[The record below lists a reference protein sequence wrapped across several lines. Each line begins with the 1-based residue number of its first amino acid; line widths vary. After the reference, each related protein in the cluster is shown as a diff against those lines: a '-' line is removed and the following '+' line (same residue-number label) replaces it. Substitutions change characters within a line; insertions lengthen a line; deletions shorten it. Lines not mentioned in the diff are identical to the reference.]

1 VNARDVVPAAGDPAE
16 TLRRDPPTGSDI
28 VPTVALP
35 QEPVEGIAESRAI
48 AAEWALWGKEA
59 RETGAHVLRCSNGAL
74 RAKDFT
80 EIITR
85 YAPGD
90 LAVLPQFTVSWI
102 PAADRQAEYVVI
114 GIHELAPADS
124 RRPDGPSRRDAA
136 GRAIVFV
143 RLFCVRYSE
152 AAELAVSYQDLV
164 AAANQV
170 QLPGASAGPV
180 TLTLAPE
187 PTAIYARSTPRKLAE
202 RVAALLLTNHPV
214 CVVGADDVPATD
226 RLRFIDTVMA
236 LLPYGLRATMS
247 ASTWVDSTA
256 QDLKLRLFFA
266 SAPRAADRLADGRLT
281 SGDRVVDWAN
291 TMDVSIMGDAAAFYQ
306 DWLKDVK
313 GQATDLL
320 AEQTAVVRFNPADL
334 LRMVG
339 NLPRD
344 KPIPE
349 TLDELG
355 ESLLR
360 ADKIAIRNTI
370 KRLRRYLASGQ
381 RPADLTD
388 YQRRVHARQLLAYDG
403 RLSPQL
409 RGELYGVLIPVAFG
423 APLTYMGYCAVEDCA
438 GVPLHASLRVSLA
451 RAHLDDPLAWILARE
466 ARSGARSDKWLN
478 ELGQHRVPAAAPL
491 EALVNAV
498 AAGQLRSAH
507 GPIVLDFA
515 LRYLI
520 KFSDCRPGT
529 VLASHDYL
537 APVCQ
542 YIFPDNQDTQVNHL
556 KWVLDIAFG
565 APLSRPAIDV
575 VCARP
580 LMGTLYKA
588 VLGMTD
594 RRDRAYV
601 EERVTAAAR
610 KAQGLPGR
618 PVPLRERERWKP
630 RWPLGRQEMSG
641 REPMNDPSEFVR
653 PLEPQ
658 VDWNS
663 IGHPG
668 AVPPPAF
675 GRQPQPTVLHNP
687 LRPPG
692 SVWKYPKAT
701 FGTIGVILAL
711 CLIAYLMLRAMI
723 G

>member
-1 VNARDVVPAAGDPAE
+1 MNDRDTVPATGDPAG
-16 TLRRDPPTGSDI
+16 TLRQDPPTRSDI

-35 QEPVEGIAESRAI
+35 QEPVEGITESRAI

-74 RAKDFT
+74 RAKDLT

-90 LAVLPQFTVSWI
+90 LAVLPQYTVSWI
-102 PAADRQAEYVVI
+102 PAADRQPEYVVI
-114 GIHELAPADS
+114 GIHELAPADP

-143 RLFCVRYSE
+143 RLFCVRYSD

-164 AAANQV
+164 GAANQI
-170 QLPGASAGPV
+170 QLPGAGAGPV

-187 PTAIYARSTPRKLAE
+187 PAAIYSRSTPRKVAE
-202 RVAALLLTNHPV
+202 RAAALLLTNHPV
-214 CVVGADDVPATD
+214 CILGADDVPATD

-281 SGDRVVDWAN
+281 SEDCVVDWAN
-291 TMDVSIMGDAAAFYQ
+291 TTDVSITGDAAAFYQ

-320 AEQTAVVRFNPADL
+320 AEQTAVVRFNHADL

-360 ADKIAIRNTI
+360 ADKIAIRNAI
-370 KRLRRYLASGQ
+370 KRLRRYLASGPG
-381 RPADLTD
+381 PADLTD
-388 YQRRVHARQLLAYDG
+388 YQRRVHARQLLANDG

-409 RGELYGVLIPVAFG
+409 KGELYGVLIPVAFG
-423 APLTYMGYCAVEDCA
+423 TPLTYMGFCAVEDCA
-438 GVPLHASLRVSLA
+438 GVPLHASLRTALA
-451 RAHLDDPLAWILARE
+451 RARLDDPLAWILARE
-466 ARSGARSDKWLN
+466 AGPGARSDKWLN

-491 EALVNAV
+491 EALANAV
-498 AAGQLRSAH
+498 ATGQLRPAH
-507 GPIVLDFA
+507 GPILLDFA
-515 LRYLI
+515 LRYLM
-520 KFSDCRPGT
+520 KFSDHRPGA

-537 APVCQ
+537 TSVCQ
-542 YIFPDNQDTQVNHL
+542 YIYRENPDAQVSTHR
-556 KWVLDIAFG
+556 WVLDIAFG
-565 APLSRPAIDV
+565 APLSRPAIDA

-580 LMGTLYKA
+580 VTSTLYRA

-601 EERVTAAAR
+601 EEQVTIAAR
-610 KAQGLPGR
+610 KAQGLPSR
-618 PVPLRERERWKP
+618 PVPVRKRKRWKL
-630 RWPLGRQEMSG
+630 RWPLGWQGRSG
-641 REPMNDPSEFVR
+641 REPMNEPSEFV
-653 PLEPQ
+653 PLLEPPF
-658 VDWNS
+658 DRHS
-663 IGHPG
+663 IGQQR
-668 AVPPPAF
+668 AVPPPAW
-675 GRQPQPTVLHNP
+675 GRPPQPTGPRNP

-692 SVWKYPKAT
+692 SVWRYPKAT
-701 FGTIGVILAL
+701 FGTIAVILVL
-711 CLIAYLMLRAMI
+711 FVIAYLMLRAMV

>member
-1 VNARDVVPAAGDPAE
+1 VNDRDLVSAAGDPAE
-16 TLRRDPPTGSDI
+16 TLRRDPTTRPDV

-35 QEPVEGIAESRAI
+35 QEPAEGISEPRAI
-48 AAEWALWGKEA
+48 TAEWALWGKEA
-59 RETGAHVLRCSNGAL
+59 RETGAHVLCCSNGAL
-74 RAKDFT
+74 RAKDFA

-90 LAVLPQFTVSWI
+90 LAVLPQYTVGWM
-102 PAADRQAEYVVI
+102 PAADREPEYVAI
-114 GIHELAPADS
+114 GIHDLAPADP

-143 RLFCVRYSE
+143 RLFCVRYSD

-164 AAANQV
+164 GAVHQI
-170 QLPGASAGPV
+170 QLPGASPGPI
-180 TLTLAPE
+180 TLTL
-187 PTAIYARSTPRKLAE
+187 PTKPTSIYGRGSARKLAE

-214 CVVGADDVPATD
+214 CVLGADDVAAMD

-266 SAPRAADRLADGRLT
+266 SAPRAADRLADGRPT
-281 SGDRVVDWAN
+281 AGDCLVDWAN
-291 TMDVSIMGDAAAFYQ
+291 TMATRVTGDAATFYQ

-320 AEQTAVVRFNPADL
+320 AEQSAVVRFNPADL

-339 NLPRD
+339 SLPKD

-360 ADKIAIRNTI
+360 SDKIAIRNAI
-370 KRLRRYLASGQ
+370 KRLQRYLASGQ

-388 YQRRVHARQLLAYDG
+388 YQRRVHARQLLANDE

-409 RGELYGVLIPVAFG
+409 KGELYDVLLPVAFG
-423 APLTYMGYCAVEDCA
+423 SPLTYMGYCAVEDCA
-438 GVPLHASLRVSLA
+438 GVPLHTSLRTALP
-451 RAHLDDPLAWILARE
+451 RAHIEDLLAWILARQT
-466 ARSGARSDKWLN
+466 RPGARSDKWLT
-478 ELGQHRVPAAAPL
+478 ELGQHRLPAAAPL
-491 EALVNAV
+491 EALVTAV
-498 AAGQLRSAH
+498 AAGQFRSAH
-507 GPIVLDFA
+507 GPVVLNFA
-515 LRYLI
+515 LRYLMR
-520 KFSDCRPGT
+520 FSDGRPGA

-537 APVCQ
+537 ASVCQ
-542 YIFPDNQDTQVNHL
+542 HIFRDNQDTQVTNL

-565 APLSRPAIDV
+565 APLSRPAIDA

-580 LMGTLYKA
+580 LTGALYKA

-594 RRDRAYV
+594 RRDRVYA
-601 EERVTAAAR
+601 EEQITAAVR
-610 KAQGLPGR
+610 RSQGLPGR
-618 PVPLRERERWKP
+618 PVPVRERERWTLHWSL
-630 RWPLGRQEMSG
+630 RRRRRTRHELT
-641 REPMNDPSEFVR
+641 NAPSEFVKASGFR
-653 PLEPQ
+653 SPSL
-658 VDWNS
+658 
-663 IGHPG
+663 
-668 AVPPPAF
+668 
-675 GRQPQPTVLHNP
+675 PT
-687 LRPPG
+687 G
-692 SVWKYPKAT
+692 SVWQHPKTT
-701 FGTIGVILAL
+701 FTTIAIILVL
-711 CLIAYLMLRAMI
+711 CLTAYLMLQAVL

>member
-1 VNARDVVPAAGDPAE
+1 MNARDVVPAAGDPAE

-438 GVPLHASLRVSLA
+438 GVPLHASLRVALA